1 MLKTMDTMFVL
12 IDWLKLSRL
21 AKGLQKL
28 TSKCS
33 FNLAQVRG
41 VLGVGNNYVFK
52 RNLKSVK
59 IP

>member
-12 IDWLKLSRL
+12 IKLSRL